1 MVGLAESNFVAG
13 SNVRL
18 LVQVFSSVCEG
29 ALVSE
34 LAGSFLP
41 ILAELS
47 LLFLLVG
54 RLVRQIKVIRFS
66 C

>member
-13 SNVRL
+13 SDMRL

-41 ILAELS
+41 ILAELG
-47 LLFLLVG
+47 LLLLLVG
-54 RLVRQIKVIRFS
+54 RLVG
-66 C
+66 

>member
-13 SNVRL
+13 SDMRL

-29 ALVSE
+29 ALFSE

-41 ILAELS
+41 ILAELG
-47 LLFLLVG
+47 LLLLLVG
-54 RLVRQIKVIRFS
+54 RLVG
-66 C
+66 